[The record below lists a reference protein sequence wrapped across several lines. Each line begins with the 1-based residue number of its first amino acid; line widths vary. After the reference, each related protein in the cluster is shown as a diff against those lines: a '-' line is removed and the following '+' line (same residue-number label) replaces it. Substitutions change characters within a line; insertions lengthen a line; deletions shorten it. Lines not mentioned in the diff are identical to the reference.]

1 MDNNYFALKKIFD
14 KYDSVIVLDTETSG
28 LSPEKNRIIELSAVK
43 LVCDGQKAII
53 TDEFDEFIKLPPGEK
68 IPPEIVDLTHI
79 TDDMLESEGLSEE
92 DACEL
97 FYDLFIE
104 DKILIVAYNAQF
116 DMNFLFY
123 FLARHNKLDILKKVN
138 MLDALTVYKDRHE
151 YPHKLESAIVIYN
164 LSDKV
169 QNSHRAIDDTLAT
182 VEVLK
187 CMDLECDDLEKY
199 INLFGYNPK
208 YGPAYKKIKSVTY
221 KPQGYK
227 VYKKLYE

>member
-1 MDNNYFALKKIFD
+1 MNNEKFPLKKLFESFD
-14 KYDSVIVLDTETSG
+14 SIIVLDTETSG
-28 LSPEKNRIIELSAVK
+28 LSPENDRIIELSAVK
-43 LVCDGQKAII
+43 LICDGETSVI
-53 TDEFDEFIKLPPGEK
+53 TDEFDELIKLPDGKK
-68 IPPEIVDLTHI
+68 IPPQIVELTHI
-79 TDDMLESEGLSEE
+79 TDEMLDSDGLFEEEVAQFFCDLFSEE
-92 DACEL
+92 
-97 FYDLFIE
+97 
-104 DKILIVAYNAQF
+104 KILIVAYNAQF

-123 FLARHNKLDILKKVN
+123 FLGRNKRLDILQKVK

-151 YPHKLESAIVIYN
+151 YPHKLESAITVYN

-187 CMDLECDDLEKY
+187 CMDEECDDLEKY

-227 VYKKLYE
+227 IYKKLYE

>member
-1 MDNNYFALKKIFD
+1 MK
-14 KYDSVIVLDTETSG
+14 E
-28 LSPEKNRIIELSAVK
+28 ELH
-43 LVCDGQKAII
+43 
-53 TDEFDEFIKLPPGEK
+53 FI
-68 IPPEIVDLTHI
+68 
-79 TDDMLESEGLSEE
+79 
-92 DACEL
+92 
-97 FYDLFIE
+97 
-104 DKILIVAYNAQF
+104 
-116 DMNFLFY
+116 FY
-123 FLARHNKLDILKKVN
+123 FLGRNGKLDILKKVN

-151 YPHKLESAIVIYN
+151 YPHKLENAIMVYN

-221 KPQGYK
+221 KSQGYK
-227 VYKKLYE
+227 IYKKLYE